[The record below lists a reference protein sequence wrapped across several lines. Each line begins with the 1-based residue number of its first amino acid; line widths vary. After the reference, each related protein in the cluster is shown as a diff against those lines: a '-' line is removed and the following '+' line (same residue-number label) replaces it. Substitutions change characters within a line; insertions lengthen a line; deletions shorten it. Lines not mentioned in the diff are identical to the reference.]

1 LYFFLSIST
10 LPPHTHTH
18 TNTNAHTNTSTYT
31 LIASHPCTHS
41 YAHLGSL
48 SSITEELARTRERAE
63 KAEKLIFDL
72 NHSVTDGEHCM
83 YDSNMERTIPYEQAI
98 LALKENIQRL
108 DSERVRLQETLDL
121 RDSAMMLLT
130 ADLDSTLDS
139 MKGGY
144 EFVFTGYEFYF
155 CSSRISWICFF
166 TFWFVFS
173 SFCFCSTNCDH
184 LFTYSSCS
192 V

>member
-1 LYFFLSIST
+1 M
-10 LPPHTHTH
+10 
-18 TNTNAHTNTSTYT
+18 
-31 LIASHPCTHS
+31 
-41 YAHLGSL
+41 
-48 SSITEELARTRERAE
+48 
-63 KAEKLIFDL
+63 IFDL

-130 ADLDSTLDS
+130 ADLDRTLDS

-144 EFVFTGYEFYF
+144 ELVFTEYKFYF
-155 CSSRISWICFF
+155 CSFRMSRICFF
-166 TFWFVFS
+166 L
-173 SFCFCSTNCDH
+173 
-184 LFTYSSCS
+184 LFGLYF
-192 V
+192 